1 MYETFGAV
9 VTDHAV
15 EFRLFFPDTA
25 RDSTQY
31 SRGGLPKI
39 TRLQV
44 SGNFQSPI
52 GSIDWDLA
60 SAPVMTRGDHPQG
73 MLYTYRIDHIADG
86 CYQYKYFVTYEN
98 QTTRWCS

>member
-39 TRLQV
+39 TRLRV
-44 SGNFQSPI
+44 SGNFQSR
-52 GSIDWDLA
+52 
-60 SAPVMTRGDHPQG
+60 SARLTGISPVPR
-73 MLYTYRIDHIADG
+73 
-86 CYQYKYFVTYEN
+86 
-98 QTTRWCS
+98 